1 MSATVI
7 AARDIN
13 TRHFIDAGYPL
24 PSILTF
30 NLSPFHSLFC
40 VMAIVG
46 DPQFSQHTYIHLHL
60 RTEMEATFGDCKPNI
75 TLHLRDHVKSVK
87 TAAGFVIAEGGP
99 NKCVC
104 ADEKNNDS
112 SYIPMT
118 GILNDLS
125 SISIGVSPVAAV
137 GRCVVL
143 PPPPPPSESEHYS
156 MN

>member
-1 MSATVI
+1 MPVI
-7 AARDIN
+7 
-13 TRHFIDAGYPL
+13 P
-24 PSILTF
+24 PSISTF
-30 NLSPFHSLFC
+30 NLSPCHSLFC

-46 DPQFSQHTYIHLHL
+46 DPQPSPHTYIHLHL

-75 TLHLRDHVKSVK
+75 TMHLRDHGKSVK

-99 NKCVC
+99 DKCVC
-104 ADEKNNDS
+104 ADEENSDS

-137 GRCVVL
+137 CQCVV
-143 PPPPPPSESEHYS
+143 PPPPLSPLKASTTL
-156 MN
+156 